1 MYGLVEVRLVFSLTI
16 LALIFSFV
24 TYRDLFWISVSSSWE
39 GTKILYKFLNKRAL
53 LPIHFITNLLF
64 PTSQKMSEPYDPYVP
79 TAASPPGATN
89 AKTTKVRQEV
99 DQVINIMQDNIDRV
113 VDRGANI
120 AQLQSK
126 TDDLQAT
133 SGQFKRSANQVRKR
147 MWWKDMKWRIVIL
160 VTVLIIIGIIVG
172 AVVGSQKSKGN

>member
-1 MYGLVEVRLVFSLTI
+1 
-16 LALIFSFV
+16 
-24 TYRDLFWISVSSSWE
+24 
-39 GTKILYKFLNKRAL
+39 
-53 LPIHFITNLLF
+53 
-64 PTSQKMSEPYDPYVP
+64 MSEPYDPYVP
-79 TAASPPGATN
+79 TTGNPPSATN

-113 VDRGANI
+113 VDRGANL

-147 MWWKDMKWRIVIL
+147 MYV
-160 VTVLIIIGIIVG
+160 
-172 AVVGSQKSKGN
+172 